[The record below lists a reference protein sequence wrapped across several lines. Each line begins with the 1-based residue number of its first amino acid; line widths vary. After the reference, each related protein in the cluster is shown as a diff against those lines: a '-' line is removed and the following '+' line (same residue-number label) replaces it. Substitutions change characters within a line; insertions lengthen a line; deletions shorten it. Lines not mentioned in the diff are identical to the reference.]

1 MTFEQFW
8 TILIKQWKLVIICF
22 LFVGIGAFVGSK
34 LMKPV
39 YQSSA
44 LVQVVIRSSSN
55 NQADYNAL
63 MASDQLVQTEAT
75 LATSSSVLRE
85 VASHYPGLTVSE
97 FAGSVSASP
106 KTNTQLFEIDV
117 VDSDPARAARLTND
131 VAATLIKQQQQRIQ
145 EDNDQARQQIQ
156 QNIDLANTQINDTT
170 MKISALQ
177 ARGGGQGQ
185 INLLQAQLNGLQQH
199 ASQWQTALAQLELTQ
214 AQSGN
219 PLQVA
224 QPAQP
229 AISPV
234 RPNVRLNTA
243 IGFLAGLLL
252 GLLLALAYEQLDTRV
267 RTPEAITKLLGW
279 SVLTT
284 IWRVGSAHQKD
295 IINPIGQDANVEA
308 YRILRTNIGF
318 ASMDKPLQSMLVT
331 SPSTHDGKSTTA
343 ANLAIFMARAG
354 KNTLLID
361 ADLHRPTQHTLFGLT
376 GDKLGLSNAVLA
388 FSASG
393 EPNSPFYYQ
402 MPSHPSEAQIPAAS
416 GATNVSLDPFVH
428 TVGIPNLW
436 VMPSGPLPPN
446 PSEFLESKV
455 MQRFLTIIAK
465 CGIEMVIFDTP
476 PLLGLSDVSIL
487 APRVD
492 GVLVVV
498 DITSSTKGKLGQVKA
513 ILTQPGV
520 HVIGCVANK
529 VRRKRNDNSYYY
541 YSQTEN
547 QSNGEIPMKNGQQTF
562 TSANP
567 VPVDPSLSGQ
577 NVRSN

>member
-8 TILIKQWKLVIICF
+8 IILVKQWKLIIICF
-22 LFVGIGAFVGSK
+22 LFVGIGAFIGSK
-34 LMKPV
+34 LMKPT

-44 LVQVVIRSSSN
+44 LIQVVIRSSSN

-85 VASHYPGLTVSE
+85 VASHYPDLTVSE
-97 FAGSVSASP
+97 LAGSVSASP

-117 VDSDPARAARLTND
+117 VDSDPARAASLTND
-131 VAATLIKQQQQRIQ
+131 IAATLIKQQQQRVQ
-145 EDNDQARQQIQ
+145 QDNDQARQQIQ
-156 QNIDLANTQINDTT
+156 QNIDLANTQINAITA
-170 MKISALQ
+170 KISALQ
-177 ARGGGQGQ
+177 ARGGDQGQ
-185 INLLQAQLNGLQQH
+185 VTLLQAQLNGVQQH

-219 PLQVA
+219 PLQIA
-224 QPAQP
+224 QPALP
-229 AISPV
+229 TTKPV
-234 RPNVRLNTA
+234 RPNVLLNTA
-243 IGFLAGLLL
+243 IGLLTGLLL
-252 GLLLALAYEQLDTRV
+252 GFLLALAYEQLDTRI

-284 IWRVGSAHQKD
+284 IWRISSSNQKD
-295 IINPIGQDANVEA
+295 IINPTGQDANVEA

-318 ASMDKPLQSMLVT
+318 SGIDKPLHSMLVT
-331 SPSTHDGKSTTA
+331 SSSTHDGKSMTA

-361 ADLHRPTQHTLFGLT
+361 ADLHRPTQHNLFGLT

-393 EPNSPFYYQ
+393 EPNSPFYHQ
-402 MPSHPSEAQIPAAS
+402 NPSHTSEAQIPGVS
-416 GATNVSLDPFVH
+416 TATNVSLDPFVH

-455 MQRFLTIIAK
+455 MQHFLTVIAN
-465 CGIEMVIFDTP
+465 CGIEVVIFDTP

-487 APRVD
+487 APKVD
-492 GVLVVV
+492 GVLVVI
-498 DITSSTKGKLGQVKA
+498 DTTSATKGKLEQVRG

-520 HVIGCVANK
+520 HIIGCVANK
-529 VRRKRNDNSYYY
+529 VQHKRNDNSYYY
-541 YSQTEN
+541 YSQVEN
-547 QSNGEIPMKNGQQTF
+547 QSTGEKSTKNGHKTF
-562 TSANP
+562 TSASTM
-567 VPVDPSLSGQ
+567 PVDTSLSGQ
-577 NVRSN
+577 NFRSN